1 MIECDVCVV
10 SGEEKER
17 LKDASKVKA
26 QPTERIESPSTE
38 IGRKAAVGR
47 VVGRK
52 MRDSVL
58 ETKFEMV
65 RPPSVDTK

>member
-1 MIECDVCVV
+1 MVAAEVAKMLAIFEDRGHSITWLIECDVCVV

-47 VVGRK
+47 E
-52 MRDSVL
+52 L
-58 ETKFEMV
+58 
-65 RPPSVDTK
+65 